1 MLKKKIAIVI
11 LTFNSE
17 VVIKKTILAAK
28 KISKYIVICDSFSNY
43 KTIKIARSLN
53 CKIFYKKFITYAK
66 SRNYIIK
73 KCDKLYEWQLHLDSD
88 EILSN
93 KLIKNINRVINLDD
107 KNYSYLVKRRPYF
120 LNKELLFGGSSNW
133 HLRLFPS
140 GTTLV
145 ENSNYDQ
152 HYKSKLSTKN
162 ISGTLHDLN
171 IKNLNDWITTHNKW
185 SELETKNNSSKKL
198 KNLVQPNLFGNN
210 IERLRFFKS
219 LYYLT
224 PSLIRPFILFMYK
237 YVILLGFLDGKIG
250 FYYCFFNSLWFRTL
264 IDAKRYEKSIVSKN
278 FSLMRV
284 LKSRF

>member
-17 VVIKKTILAAK
+17 AVIKKTILAAK
-28 KISKYIVICDSFSNY
+28 KISKYIVICDSFSND

-53 CKIFYKKFITYAK
+53 CKIFYKKFTTYAK

-185 SELETKNNSSKKL
+185 SELETTNNSN
-198 KNLVQPNLFGNN
+198 KNLVQPNFFGNN

-219 LYYLT
+219 LYNLT
-224 PSLIRPFILFMYK
+224 PTLIRAFILFIYK
-237 YVILLGFLDGKIG
+237 YFILLGFLDGKIG

-264 IDAKRYEKSIVSKN
+264 IDAKKYEKSLIMDNITLKKI
-278 FSLMRV
+278 
-284 LKSRF
+284 LKSSF